1 MSEKIYFHID
11 NQDFLPVGVKFEKI
25 NNIDKHEN
33 DTLEHVM
40 IQDLL
45 DYYHKD
51 DANVLVSVIKDKLKS
66 GGLLS
71 IQSLDL
77 RQLCIAATFDEI
89 STDFIKDVLYPNKKS
104 IRIINDITNLLQQM
118 GFEIETK
125 KYINIFE
132 YYVLAKKI

>member
-1 MSEKIYFHID
+1 MNEKIYFHID

-25 NNIDKHEN
+25 NNIDKYEN
-33 DTLEHVM
+33 GILEYVL

-45 DYYHKD
+45 DYYNKD
-51 DANVLVSVIKDKLKS
+51 DANVLLSVIKDKLKS

-71 IQSLDL
+71 VQSLDL
-77 RQLCIAATFDEI
+77 KQLCIAATFDEI
-89 STDFIKDVLYPNKKS
+89 SIDFIKNMLYPNKKS
-104 IRIINDITNLLQQM
+104 IRIMNDIINLLQNM

-132 YYVLAKKI
+132 YYILAKKV